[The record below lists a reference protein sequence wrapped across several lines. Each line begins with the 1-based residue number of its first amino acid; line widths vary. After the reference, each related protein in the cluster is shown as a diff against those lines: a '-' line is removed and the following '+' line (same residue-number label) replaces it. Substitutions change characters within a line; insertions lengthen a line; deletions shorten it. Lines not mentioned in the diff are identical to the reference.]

1 MRGSGPR
8 LLHHLAGA
16 AAASGLALAG
26 LVMTAAPAS
35 AAACSGTSGVTVVVD
50 TGGSVSTRCASGD
63 PSSGAQ
69 GADGGRV
76 LGDLPAAVSRAVS
89 SAASTA
95 SRSPTRASGCL
106 PADAYWAFFHATR
119 GGGWTY
125 SSSGVSSYNPGP
137 GTVVGF
143 RFGSGQQPRVA
154 PPAPTATSAPAVTTT
169 KPAAHVGAPDDD
181 LRARGRRRHLG
192 APRPVPGRPRRHRAR
207 PPRPSF
213 RPRRSP
219 SRSAVGVRLPPIRH
233 GDADDELRRSPPQT
247 SATGLAAAPTAEPD
261 DGSPGVG
268 SLVAAA
274 ALLALVGGGA
284 GWTAWK
290 RRA

>member
-1 MRGSGPR
+1 MRGSGPG
-8 LLHHLAGA
+8 LLHHLVGA

-35 AAACSGTSGVTVVVD
+35 AAACAGTAGVTVVVD

-63 PSSGAQ
+63 PSSALR
-69 GADGGRV
+69 A
-76 LGDLPAAVSRAVS
+76 LTAAGFSVTYPQQYPGSVVCRINGFPESDPCV
-89 SAASTA
+89 
-95 SRSPTRASGCL
+95 RMP

-169 KPAAHVGAPDDD
+169 KPEPTS
-181 LRARGRRRHLG
+181 
-192 APRPVPGRPRRHRAR
+192 APRTTTSAPAVTQAPRSTSSGAGATAPAPGPAATAI
-207 PPRPSF
+207 PSATA
-213 RPRRSP
+213 SP
-219 SRSAVGVRLPPIRH
+219 SRSASASASAPPS
-233 GDADDELRRSPPQT
+233 GTATPTTSPSVDASA
-247 SATGLAAAPTAEPD
+247 SATGIAAAPTAEPD

-268 SLVAAA
+268 GLVAAA